1 MKKFKFIHPITG
13 ESHDVLCDKVT
24 GYQEGNEMYHHC
36 TVRRKTVAFVP
47 HSYAMIKLDDTL

>member
-13 ESHDVLCDKVT
+13 ESHEVLCDKVT

-47 HSYAMIKLDDTL
+47 HSYAMIKLDE